1 MDVNVKTNSA
11 VGGRLASL
19 DVARG
24 FDMLWIMGLSGLVIK
39 VCAAFGYG
47 PETAIA
53 AQMEHL
59 HWVGLHFMDFIFP
72 TFIFIAG
79 ISFPYSIAKQRERG
93 MTTTQSVVKI
103 WRRAVTLVLL
113 GFVYNAMLYH
123 GPAKTVWG
131 SVLAR
136 IGLSWGLAATLTV
149 LVRGVRARVWICA
162 GILVGYWAVSVF
174 VGAPDNPSADNLSME
189 GCFAGWLD
197 RMLLPGKL
205 THPNLISAQGILSTL
220 PAVATAMLGIFTGE
234 YVRNNQASGERKS
247 AMMFV
252 ASVLLVLAGVFV
264 AFGCGSYSF
273 PIIKKL
279 WSTSYVLVCAGY
291 SLALF
296 TVCYFLID
304 VKGWWKRYLF
314 FQVIGLNAIT
324 IYLAQ
329 TIVGVR
335 QSKDLLFTW
344 VSSFFPAGWD
354 AVVLQLGYI
363 AICWAF
369 LYFLHKH
376 KIYLKV

>member
-1 MDVNVKTNSA
+1 MSSEIN
-11 VGGRLASL
+11 GRLVSL

-24 FDMLWIMGLSGLVIK
+24 FDMLWIMGFSGLVIN

-47 PETAIA
+47 PETVIA

-59 HWVGLHFMDFIFP
+59 HWAGLHFIDFIFP

-93 MTTTQSVVKI
+93 MTSARSLRKI
-103 WRRAVTLVLL
+103 GRRAVALVLL
-113 GFVYNAMLYH
+113 GFIYNAMLYH
-123 GPAKTVWG
+123 GPAETVWG

-149 LVRGVRARVWICA
+149 LVRSVRARVWICV
-162 GILVGYWAVSVF
+162 GILVGYWTVSVF

-197 RMLLPGKL
+197 RMLLPGRL
-205 THPNLISAQGILSTL
+205 TDAGVISSQGILSTI
-220 PAVATAMLGIFTGE
+220 PSIVTAMFGIFTGE
-234 YVRNNQASGERKS
+234 YVRNNSASGERKS
-247 AMMFV
+247 AMMLV
-252 ASVLLVLAGVFV
+252 ASIALVLAGLLV

-273 PIIKKL
+273 PLIKKL

-304 VKGWWKRYLF
+304 VKGWWKHYLF

-329 TIVGVR
+329 AIVGVR
-335 QSKDLLFTW
+335 QSKDMLFTW
-344 VSSFFPAGWD
+344 IASFFPARWD
-354 AVVLQLGYI
+354 AVVLQFGYV

-369 LYFLHKH
+369 LYFLHKQR
-376 KIYLKV
+376 IYLKI

>member
-1 MDVNVKTNSA
+1 MATETNN
-11 VGGRLASL
+11 GRLASL

-47 PETAIA
+47 PETAVA

-79 ISFPYSIAKQRERG
+79 ISFPFSIAKQRERG
-93 MTTTQSVVKI
+93 MSSAQSLAKI
-103 WRRAVTLVLL
+103 WKRAVILVLL
-113 GFVYNAMLYH
+113 GLVYNAILYH
-123 GPAKTVWG
+123 GPSKTVWG

-149 LVRGVRARVWICA
+149 LVRSVRARVAVCA
-162 GILVGYWAVSVF
+162 AILLGYWALCVF
-174 VGAPDNPSADNLSME
+174 VGAPDNPTAGSLTME
-189 GCFAGWLD
+189 GCFAGWID
-197 RMLLPGKL
+197 RMVLPGKL
-205 THPNLISAQGILSTL
+205 THPGVLSAQGVLSTL
-220 PAVATAMLGIFTGE
+220 PAVVTAMLGVFTGE
-234 YVRNNQASGERKS
+234 YVRNASASGERKS
-247 AMMFV
+247 ALMLL
-252 ASVLLVLAGVFV
+252 ASVLLVAAGVLI
-264 AFGCGSYSF
+264 AFGFGPYSF
-273 PIIKKL
+273 PIVKKL
-279 WSTSYVLVCAGY
+279 WSSSYVLVCAGY

-304 VKGWWKRYLF
+304 VKGWWKHYLF

-335 QSKDLLFTW
+335 QSKELLFKWISTC
-344 VSSFFPAGWD
+344 FPAGWD
-354 AVVLQLGYI
+354 EVVLQIGYI
-363 AICWAF
+363 AVCWAF
-369 LYFLHKH
+369 LYFLHRR